1 MLLFS
6 STIYQ
11 QYTKPDFFASLSS
24 WVLSPGSVQSATSI
38 LTIGTLKDRMSCFYY
53 TRLSSNSKPPT
64 PLKLPLNPIPGE
76 VTKLFYNVRLSLN
89 PIRGEVTLLFY
100 YIWLPLNPIRG
111 EVTELFYYI
120 WLPFNPKTELF
131 YYIWLPLN
139 PIPGE
144 ATELQYLPGLV
155 NLYRN
160 SAA

>member
-1 MLLFS
+1 MLHFVWGHLSRKQTVGYFNVEQLSTALMSTNFQTFYLIAMLLFS

-89 PIRGEVTLLFY
+89 PIRGEVTGLFY

-111 EVTELFYYI
+111 EVTELFY
-120 WLPFNPKTELF
+120 
-131 YYIWLPLN
+131 
-139 PIPGE
+139 
-144 ATELQYLPGLV
+144 
-155 NLYRN
+155 
-160 SAA
+160 